1 MSKDEYLKTK
11 SNSQRMKILIKQISW
26 FEKDQAIPLARSFDD
41 FVTVKELRRYRAKLA
56 VQLADL
62 VNPIPENL

>member
-11 SNSQRMKILIKQISW
+11 SNSQRMRILIKQISW

-62 VNPIPENL
+62 VNPNPENL

>member
-1 MSKDEYLKTK
+1 
-11 SNSQRMKILIKQISW
+11 MKILIKQISW

>member
-11 SNSQRMKILIKQISW
+11 SNSQRMRILIKQISW

>member
-1 MSKDEYLKTK
+1 MSKNEYLKTK
-11 SNSQRMKILIKQISW
+11 SNSQRLKILINQLAW
-26 FEKDQAIPLARSFDD
+26 FEESKESPLAK
-41 FVTVKELRRYRAKLA
+41 TKELKQYRVKLA

>member
-11 SNSQRMKILIKQISW
+11 SNNQRLKILIRQLAW
-26 FEKDQAIPLARSFDD
+26 FEPGETIYLTPGLHPFVSSKEVNRLRS
-41 FVTVKELRRYRAKLA
+41 RLA

>member
-11 SNSQRMKILIKQISW
+11 SNNQRLKILIKQLAW
-26 FEKDQAIPLARSFDD
+26 FDKDQAIPLAKGFDP
-41 FVTVKELRRYRAKLA
+41 FVTAKEVNRYRSKLA

-62 VNPIPENL
+62 INPIPENL